1 MSKSF
6 SYRTKLAFYLPL
18 QRMYEKWGY
27 FLLYNIQ
34 NVPLMA
40 YTNISVEQQSD

>member
-1 MSKSF
+1 MANV
-6 SYRTKLAFYLPL
+6 AFLPPPHKE
-18 QRMYEKWGY
+18 MYEKWGF

-40 YTNISVEQQSD
+40 CTNLSVEQQSD